1 MELYINTKIRG
12 LYEGM
17 VEILRDWSD
26 DLLHFNVFLP
36 FTQPQLII
44 RIHANIAHNLD
55 LIWIGTK
62 ALILVV
68 SKNSILFQ
76 NFELNSFSNAILRG
90 GAKNIWMFSYGSDS
104 QCPAPLI
111 VMQFKL
117 HSIGPWQLVKFVHFK
132 KKKKNVTTFR
142 NQKKKELNSYVCL
155 KRPGLCNLTYI

>member
-1 MELYINTKIRG
+1 MKAQWRYYVSDVMSCCTLMYSFLLRNPSLLLEYMQISHITWTSFELEQKPSYQSCLKIAF
-12 LYEGM
+12 
-17 VEILRDWSD
+17 S
-26 DLLHFNVFLP
+26 LH
-36 FTQPQLII
+36 
-44 RIHANIAHNLD
+44 
-55 LIWIGTK
+55 
-62 ALILVV
+62 
-68 SKNSILFQ
+68 
-76 NFELNSFSNAILRG
+76 FELNSFSNAIMRG

>member
-1 MELYINTKIRG
+1 MELYINIKIRS

-17 VEILRDWSD
+17 VEILRDRWD

-44 RIHANIAHNLD
+44 GIHAKSHITWTSFELEQKPSYQSCLKIAFSLH
-55 LIWIGTK
+55 
-62 ALILVV
+62 
-68 SKNSILFQ
+68 
-76 NFELNSFSNAILRG
+76 FELNSFSNAIMRG